1 MLIIKYWKS
10 WFSKEDKHKYLLELT
25 EQSIQQKSK
34 STSLKSNKLKQIE
47 VLRKENEDLQLKLGT
62 LQNQKAEIE
71 FRESQLVERLKFVR
85 GEVSANE
92 MISRMCATGPDSI
105 PFDNPSTCS
114 TLWPIYLLYCN
125 LRSACFGRSLAKCPF
140 WIIKI
145 PNGNQ

>member
-1 MLIIKYWKS
+1 M
-10 WFSKEDKHKYLLELT
+10 T

-105 PFDNPSTCS
+105 PFDNPSTYS
-114 TLWPIYLLYCN
+114 TSRLSY
-125 LRSACFGRSLAKCPF
+125 F
-140 WIIKI
+140 
-145 PNGNQ
+145 